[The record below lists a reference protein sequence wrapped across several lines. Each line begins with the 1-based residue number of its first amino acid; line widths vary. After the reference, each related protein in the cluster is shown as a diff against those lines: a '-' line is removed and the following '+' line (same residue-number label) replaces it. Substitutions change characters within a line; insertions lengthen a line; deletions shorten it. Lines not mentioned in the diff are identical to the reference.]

1 MSLARLGAALL
12 RTPVQQQR
20 QWLALAAAR
29 LASSDASKTADST
42 SKPTG
47 EVGYAQQ
54 RLDRS
59 LPPPFD
65 AFKPYK
71 HWVSYGWCEND
82 IERDRTFMHFL
93 FFTYCTLFFWVMSFF
108 FYYCP
113 HSNLSDWAMR
123 EAFIRVAEREANG
136 LPYIDKDLVPM
147 DRIVLP
153 SDQELGDTEIII

>member
-1 MSLARLGAALL
+1 MSLARLGLTLL
-12 RTPVQQQR
+12 RSPVQQQR
-20 QWLALAAAR
+20 QWMALVASR
-29 LASSDASKTADST
+29 LVSSGASNASGS

-47 EVGYAQQ
+47 EVSYAQQ

-65 AFKPYK
+65 AYKPYK
-71 HWVSYGWCEND
+71 HWVSYGWSHLD
-82 IERDRTFMHFL
+82 IEKDRTFMHFL

-123 EAFIRVAEREANG
+123 EAYIRVAEREANG
-136 LPYIDKDLVPM
+136 LPFVDKDLVPL

-153 SDQELGDTEIII
+153 TDEELGDTEIIV

>member
-1 MSLARLGAALL
+1 MSLARLGSAFL
-12 RTPVQQQR
+12 RAPVQQQHR
-20 QWLALAAAR
+20 WLTLVATR
-29 LASSDASKTADST
+29 LASSDATSKA

-47 EVGYAQQ
+47 EVSYAQQ

-71 HWVSYGWCEND
+71 HWVSYGWSHVD
-82 IERDRTFMHFL
+82 IEKDRTFIHFL
-93 FFTYCTLFFWVMSFF
+93 FFTYCTLFFWVFTFF

-123 EAFIRVAEREANG
+123 EAFIRVAEREAKG
-136 LPYIDKDLVPM
+136 LPYIEKDLVPLE
-147 DRIVLP
+147 RIVLP
-153 SDQELGDTEIII
+153 SDEELGDTEIIV